1 MIDRFKGKYGWLS
14 NFYPARVVLD
24 GVVFPSL
31 EHGYQAGKVLSY
43 EIRERIRALPT
54 PGAAKRFGKRIGK
67 TIPYRPAWSQSFR
80 INLMRYLLW
89 QKFSDPILRQRLI
102 DTGDELLVECGHWHD
117 QFFGCCR
124 CSKCGGKGLNWLGV
138 LLMAIRAELRA
149 KETSTAVDEGRLADA
164 A

>member
-1 MIDRFKGKYGWLS
+1 MIDRFRGEYRWLS
-14 NFYPARVVLD
+14 NFWPARVRLD
-24 GVVFPSL
+24 GVEFATV
-31 EHGYQAGKVLSY
+31 EAAYQAAKVLSP

-54 PGAAKRFGKRIGK
+54 PAAAKKFGKRLGAVV
-67 TIPYRPAWSQSFR
+67 PYRPAWSDSFKV
-80 INLMRYLLW
+80 NLMRYLLW

-124 CSKCGGKGLNWLGV
+124 CSKCGGRGLNWLGV
-138 LLMAIRAELRA
+138 LLMQIRSELRA
-149 KETSTAVDEGRLADA
+149 KQRTVVVADGRLLDA